1 MARMWI
7 SSFDFPSSASGI
19 VVIKLPFAL
28 YPLHFSCSNKL
39 LGPAVR
45 VPGSR
50 VFALGVLPPARPRFN
65 FNPLVPSVASAVWC
79 SCGRMDR
86 RRRAV
91 EVAAAVMVLLL
102 LPIAPAGGARRVRL
116 WIGFLTIT
124 ALCKPSVL
132 IITEPDIRNSGQS
145 FVFNYTLAKAIV
157 EYASAVYMTDLTALY
172 TWTCSRCNDLT
183 RGFEVTCIIV
193 DVQNCL
199 QAFVGVDPNLNAII
213 VAIRGTQEN
222 SIQNWIKDL
231 IWKQVNL
238 NYPNMPNAKVHIGF
252 YSSYNNTLLRPA
264 ITNAVRKARKLHGD
278 CDIIVTGHSMGGA
291 IASFCALDLAI
302 SFGSDNVHLMSFGQ
316 PRVGNAAF
324 ASYFAKYVPKTI
336 RMTHERD
343 IVPHLPPYFFFL
355 PQLTYRHFPREVWEH
370 DVDGNTTFQ
379 VCDGSGEDPNCS
391 RSVFVLFWSASDHL
405 TYMGVKIE
413 ADDWS
418 TCRIVLGQSVE
429 QLGMSLASNIATS
442 GHSVDVVIADH
453 SVQVD

>member
-1 MARMWI
+1 
-7 SSFDFPSSASGI
+7 
-19 VVIKLPFAL
+19 
-28 YPLHFSCSNKL
+28 
-39 LGPAVR
+39 
-45 VPGSR
+45 
-50 VFALGVLPPARPRFN
+50 
-65 FNPLVPSVASAVWC
+65 
-79 SCGRMDR
+79 MDR

-91 EVAAAVMVLLL
+91 EVAAAAAAVMVLLL
-102 LPIAPAGGARRVRL
+102 LPIVPAGGARRD
-116 WIGFLTIT
+116 WGFHP
-124 ALCKPSVL
+124 PSSFVGY
-132 IITEPDIRNSGQS
+132 TEPNTKPDIRNSGQS

-291 IASFCALDLAI
+291 IASFCVLDLAI

-418 TCRIVLGQSVE
+418 TCRIVMGQSVE